1 MRHVNKTF
9 SFLIAISFHLNS
21 TFTLNGTGQF
31 KKLEKS
37 VSERNVWL
45 VNRFHPTEPVLAL
58 FSSLIDDQMMLLFAE
73 NSSIPFSNWKE
84 KELQL
89 EIGNFRELE
98 TIEWNVS
105 RAFQIF

>member
-1 MRHVNKTF
+1 
-9 SFLIAISFHLNS
+9 
-21 TFTLNGTGQF
+21 
-31 KKLEKS
+31 
-37 VSERNVWL
+37 
-45 VNRFHPTEPVLAL
+45 
-58 FSSLIDDQMMLLFAE
+58 MLLFAE